1 MVLPARKITRPRVL
15 CSNFKLNA
23 MNNTAFMKK
32 LFRWFHDDDFR
43 HFWLSFKFRLVIFVV
58 FKKIFK
64 FFTGVFIEILPYI

>member
-32 LFRWFHDDDFR
+32 LWPVYPGHKSDGFMMMTLD
-43 HFWLSFKFRLVIFVV
+43 IFGFPLNSV
-58 FKKIFK
+58 
-64 FFTGVFIEILPYI
+64 